1 MVKLILSS
9 FALFL
14 SICFVGCK
22 KKEFS
27 KNQIKSFPDWDA
39 ISNKLIEKSDLVK
52 GEKVLLISKPG
63 KFDPLVSI
71 LSEKIN
77 KTGAVYLGTFSVN
90 SSENRIQWET
100 EFINKAKGK
109 SKKDLTNLL
118 MGVDLGIM
126 LPGATPS
133 DIEYAAMQNVLKR
146 NKGRTI
152 HFHWSGAYNLSGE
165 PIEINPKMNQFY
177 QNVLLE
183 TDYQKLEKIQRD
195 FEQAIRNKLINVTTP
210 LGTNIKFKIGDRPVT
225 KQDGNA
231 SSKREKQLNLIDR
244 EIELPAGAIRVAPIE
259 DSVEGTIAFPNSIW
273 NNKKVEGLVLN
284 FKKGKV
290 TKIIAEIGEEAVRK
304 ELDAAGDSGYSF
316 REFALG
322 FNPMLAIP
330 DKEPWIPYY
339 GYGAGVIRLSL
350 GDNTELGGKVGGGY
364 VRWNFFIDA
373 TVKAGEDT
381 WVENGKLLK

>member
-27 KNQIKSFPDWDA
+27 KNQIKSFPDWHA

-210 LGTNIKFKIGDRPVT
+210 LGTNIKFKIGNRPVT

-381 WVENGKLLK
+381 WVKNGKLLK